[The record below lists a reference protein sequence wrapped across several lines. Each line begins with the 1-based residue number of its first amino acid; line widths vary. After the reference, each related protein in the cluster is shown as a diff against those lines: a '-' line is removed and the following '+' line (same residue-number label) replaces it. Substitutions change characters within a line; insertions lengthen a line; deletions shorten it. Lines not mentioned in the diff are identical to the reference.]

1 MIKLNIF
8 PSKPSMM
15 KKYSEELIKQYMIG
29 RLIVHIKDSR

>member
-1 MIKLNIF
+1 MIKSHIF